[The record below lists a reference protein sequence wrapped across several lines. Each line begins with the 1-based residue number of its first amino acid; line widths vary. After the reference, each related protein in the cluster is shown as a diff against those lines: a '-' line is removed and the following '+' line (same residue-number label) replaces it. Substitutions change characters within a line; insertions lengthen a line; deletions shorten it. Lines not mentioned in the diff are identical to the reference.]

1 LRIQIGVVED
11 LDIQVADRKAIMKRT
26 AVFLLI
32 VFSLVGLNLSC
43 SRKISPSGSDMRGL
57 KYDEARFNMI
67 YVEAIRQK
75 LMGNV
80 GEALKYFEEALK
92 INDSSDASY
101 YQMAQILSSGG
112 ELDRAKQYLL
122 KAVNLDDK
130 NMWYLTMMADIYYQE
145 KNLDSAV
152 FYYEKAVKVFPEK
165 EDLQL
170 TLGNLYSENKNY
182 DKAIGVFNELDRKYG
197 VNQNS
202 TVAAVRTLISAG
214 KFDMAEEKALKLINE
229 FPDEVLYNGLL
240 AEIYKGKGQMDRA
253 REVYTSLLSR
263 NPDNPG
269 IQLALCN
276 FLINE
281 KDYNELFLLL
291 NNVILNGGVRREDKI
306 TLFARIT
313 DDQEIIK
320 SKGDD
325 LLIALMVL
333 EASYKGDD
341 IIPLLRADL
350 LVKMGKLG
358 EAETRL
364 EEIIKLNA
372 DNYFAWEKLLLAY
385 NESKDYT
392 SLLKRGEE
400 CATRFNR
407 SFLAKILYANA
418 AMELKNFDIALEELR
433 KAEILAGNNQ
443 EFLTQVLTMRADVYY
458 RKKDYEN
465 AFSTFR
471 VALKQN
477 SDDLTVIN
485 NYAYYLAEQN
495 QNLKE
500 AEELAHKVVEK
511 EKSNPTYL
519 DTYAW
524 VLYKRGKVREAAKVM
539 AGIMEKGTIMDAEY
553 YEHYGFI
560 LKKLKNCSKAI
571 EQWNTAI
578 KLDSTKVYL
587 KEEIDNCVK

>member
-1 LRIQIGVVED
+1 LRYQREAMEDLVIQVED
-11 LDIQVADRKAIMKRT
+11 SRIIMKRT
-26 AVFLLI
+26 AIFL
-32 VFSLVGLNLSC
+32 FTGFCLVGSILSC
-43 SRKISPSGSDMRGL
+43 SKKISPSGTDMKGL

-80 GEALKYFEEALK
+80 GDALKYFEEALK
-92 INDSSDASY
+92 INSSSDASY
-101 YQMAQILSSGG
+101 YQIAQILSSGG
-112 ELDRAKQYLL
+112 EMERAKQYLSRAI
-122 KAVNLDDK
+122 KVDDK

-145 KNLDSAV
+145 KDLDSAV
-152 FYYEKAVKVFPEK
+152 FYYEKAVKVFPDK

-170 TLGNLYSENKNY
+170 TLGSLYSENKDY
-182 DKAIGVFNELDRKYG
+182 DKAVGVFNELDRKYG
-197 VNQNS
+197 INQNS
-202 TVAAVRTLISAG
+202 TVGAVRTLISAG
-214 KFDMAEEKALKLINE
+214 KYEMAEEKALKLINE

-240 AEIYKGKGQMDRA
+240 AEIYKGKGQIEKA
-253 REVYTSLLSR
+253 REVYTDLLAR

-269 IQLALCN
+269 IQLSLCN
-276 FLINE
+276 FLITE

-291 NNVILNGGVRREDKI
+291 NNVILNASVRRDDKI
-306 TLFARIT
+306 SLFARLT
-313 DDQEIIK
+313 EDQDVIK
-320 SKGDD
+320 SRGDD

-333 EASYKGDD
+333 EASYKDD
-341 IIPLLRADL
+341 SIVPLLRADV

-358 EAETRL
+358 EAESRL
-364 EEIIKLNA
+364 EELIKLNP

-385 NESKDYT
+385 NESKDFT
-392 SLLKRGEE
+392 SLFKRGEE

-418 AMELKNFDIALEELR
+418 AMELKNFNVALEELK

-443 EFLTQVLTMRADVYY
+443 DFMTQVLTMRADVYY
-458 RKKDYEN
+458 RMKDYEN

-500 AEELAHKVVEK
+500 AEEMAHKVVEK
-511 EKSNPTYL
+511 EKGNATYL

-524 VLYKRGKVREAAKVM
+524 VLYKRGKVKEAARIM
-539 AGIMEKGTIMDAEY
+539 AGILEKGTISDAEY
-553 YEHYGFI
+553 YEHYGYI
-560 LKKLKNCSKAI
+560 LKGMKNCSKAI
-571 EQWNTAI
+571 DLWNTAL

-587 KEEIDNCVK
+587 KEEIENCIK